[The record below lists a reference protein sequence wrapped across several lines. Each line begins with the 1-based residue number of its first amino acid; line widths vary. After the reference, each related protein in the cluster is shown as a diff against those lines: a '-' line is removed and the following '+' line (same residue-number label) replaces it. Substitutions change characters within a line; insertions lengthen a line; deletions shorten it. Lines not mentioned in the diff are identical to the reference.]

1 MRRGRA
7 AAALAVALLGLT
19 LAPAGAGDVPP
30 AAPGTF
36 EPQDPYYPNLGNAGY
51 DVEHYDISL
60 AYSPP
65 DQTLRGSVRIR
76 ARADRRLTQF
86 NLDLTGMTVER
97 VEVDGNEAR
106 SSRTEGELVVQPAA
120 PIASGAEFTVR
131 VRYSGD
137 PDGGGI
143 QGTGIDN
150 GWIGTT
156 NGAVTL
162 NEPDGASRWFP
173 GNDHPADK
181 ATFVFRVTVPA
192 ALTVV
197 ANGRLR
203 SRHRVGTT
211 TTWVWQATEPMA
223 TYLTELVIDEL
234 DLVNGPTIDGVKLRS
249 AYSPSTRSVAE
260 PAVDQTPEMLVFFT
274 ERFGPFPFDTYGVA
288 VPLDGLRSIAF
299 EAQTLSVVAPNLFF
313 DDETAGRILAHE
325 LVHQWLGDWVS
336 PASWR
341 EIWLN
346 EGFATYFE
354 WLWIEHSFGTSLAT
368 SVSDA
373 RRAVS
378 RDEET
383 AADDPG
389 RDRMFGTAAYQR
401 GALTID
407 ALHRTLGDAAFDR
420 FLRTYLERFGGSVAT
435 TAELI
440 AVASEA
446 AGTDLTTFFRSWL
459 GPGSLPERPPLS
471 P

>member
-1 MRRGRA
+1 MRRGRVA
-7 AAALAVALLGLT
+7 TALAVALLGLT
-19 LAPAGAGDVPP
+19 LTPAGAGNVPLP
-30 AAPGTF
+30 APETF
-36 EPQDPYYPNLGNAGY
+36 EPPDPYYPNLGNAGY

-60 AYSPP
+60 SYSPP
-65 DQTLRGSVRIR
+65 DQNLRGSVLIR
-76 ARADRRLTQF
+76 ATAARRLTYF
-86 NLDLTGMTVER
+86 NLDLIGMTVER
-97 VEVDGNEAR
+97 VEVDGKKAR
-106 SSRTEGELVVQPAA
+106 SSRTEGELVVRPVVAIAA
-120 PIASGAEFTVR
+120 GSEFTVR

-137 PDGGGI
+137 PADGGI
-143 QGTGIDN
+143 AGTSIGN

-156 NGAVTL
+156 NGALTL

-203 SRHRVGTT
+203 SRHRVGTA
-211 TTWVWQATEPMA
+211 TTWVWQASEPMA
-223 TYLTELVIDEL
+223 TYLTELVIDRL

-249 AYSPSTRSVAE
+249 AYSPNTRSVAE
-260 PAVDQTPEMLVFFT
+260 PAVDQIPEMLVFFT
-274 ERFGPFPFDTYGVA
+274 ERFGSFPFDTYGVA

-299 EAQTLSVVAPNLFF
+299 EGQTLSVLAPNLLF

-325 LVHQWLGDWVS
+325 LVHQWFGDWVT

-346 EGFATYFE
+346 EGFATYHE
-354 WLWIEHSFGTSLAT
+354 WLWLEHDLGVPLTSSMA
-368 SVSDA
+368 DA

-383 AADDPG
+383 PADDPG
-389 RDRMFGTAAYQR
+389 RDRMFGTATYQR

-420 FLRTYLERFGGSVAT
+420 FLRTYLERFGGKVVT
-435 TAELI
+435 TADLI
-440 AVASEA
+440 AVASEV
-446 AGTDLTTFFRSWL
+446 AGTDLNAFFRSWL
-459 GPGSLPERPPLS
+459 GPGPLPERPPLS